1 MSTSL
6 QPKRR
11 ADDVTALRVM
21 TEEMRPL
28 LVGDGYQ
35 MFDVRAPQSSGPP
48 PHQHPWD
55 ESYVVL
61 EGELWVSRGGEEATL
76 QVGEAIRVPAGVVHA
91 YRVLSDGARWI
102 TTSSC
107 PGGALDFFSDVDE
120 TSNGPGDVK
129 ALIEA
134 AKRNSVR
141 FADPALG

>member
-6 QPKRR
+6 EPKRR

-61 EGELWVSRGGEEATL
+61 EGELWVSRGGEETTL
-76 QVGEAIRVPAGVVHA
+76 QVGEAIRVPAGVVHSNL
-91 YRVLSDGARWI
+91 VLTDGARWL
-102 TTSSC
+102 TTSSF
-107 PGGALDFFSDVDE
+107 PGGALNFFSDVDE
-120 TSNGPGDVK
+120 TSNGPGDVQ

-134 AKRNSVR
+134 AKRNSVQ